1 MTGHSLE
8 KAIKKEFSGDIMEG
22 LIAIYRCV
30 TNKAEYFASRLHKS
44 MAGIGTND
52 KQLIRVIITRCE
64 VSSKILRFYDSKFE
78 LFQLEIVFNFR
89 LIWEKLKWLTNVCMV
104 NR

>member
-30 TNKAEYFASRLHKS
+30 TNKAEYFASRLYKS

-52 KQLIRVIITRCE
+52 KQLIRVVITRCE
-64 VSSKILRFYDSKFE
+64 VSVKSLFLFYYH
-78 LFQLEIVFNFR
+78 
-89 LIWEKLKWLTNVCMV
+89 LIITTTITITTISI
-104 NR
+104 